1 MELNSQPTSEVVL
14 SVTPSDASEIMA
26 SPNTMTFT
34 QGNWADVQVIT
45 VTGVFDGVSDGD
57 QLAEIE
63 LSVVVGSSAD
73 EYDDVSSSVVDVT
86 IFDVA
91 CESSEECCPLLSTP
105 TPTPSVDFAIGDEV
119 SGDLSVVGEI
129 DIWDFYAESGS
140 PINIYMWTPLDGVY
154 VDTLIRL
161 RDPNSREIA
170 ANDDR
175 SSAVDQAFRD
185 GVLSVEPTG
194 RYNSAILLF
203 NPSES
208 GVYSLSAGSYANRGQ
223 GDYLIKVTC
232 APPPPPIEVL
242 PILVGEEV
250 SGDLT
255 RSGETDE
262 WTFEAI
268 AGSFVTIYMWTPVGG
283 ISVDTYLRLRNPEGV
298 QVAYNDDNN
307 AAVIRAY
314 EDGLL
319 DVEPVGRFNSAII
332 EHTILT
338 TGTYTIV
345 ADSYRNDGIGDYR
358 IKLIIP

>member
-1 MELNSQPTSEVVL
+1 MGSE
-14 SVTPSDASEIMA
+14 M
-26 SPNTMTFT
+26 
-34 QGNWADVQVIT
+34 
-45 VTGVFDGVSDGD
+45 
-57 QLAEIE
+57 
-63 LSVVVGSSAD
+63 
-73 EYDDVSSSVVDVT
+73 
-86 IFDVA
+86 
-91 CESSEECCPLLSTP
+91 C
-105 TPTPSVDFAIGDEV
+105 
-119 SGDLSVVGEI
+119 
-129 DIWDFYAESGS
+129 
-140 PINIYMWTPLDGVY
+140 
-154 VDTLIRL
+154 IR
-161 RDPNSREIA
+161 
-170 ANDDR
+170 DR
-175 SSAVDQAFRD
+175 
-185 GVLSVEPTG
+185 
-194 RYNSAILLF
+194 
-203 NPSES
+203 
-208 GVYSLSAGSYANRGQ
+208 
-223 GDYLIKVTC
+223 TC

-268 AGSFVTIYMWTPVGG
+268 AGSSVTIYMWTPVGG

>member
-1 MELNSQPTSEVVL
+1 
-14 SVTPSDASEIMA
+14 
-26 SPNTMTFT
+26 MTFT

-268 AGSFVTIYMWTPVGG
+268 AGSSVTIYMWTPVGG